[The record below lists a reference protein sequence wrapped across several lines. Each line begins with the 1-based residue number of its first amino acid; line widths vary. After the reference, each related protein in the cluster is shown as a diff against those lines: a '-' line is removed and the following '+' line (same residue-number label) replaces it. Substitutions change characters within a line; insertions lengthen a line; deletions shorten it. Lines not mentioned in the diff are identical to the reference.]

1 LFFVAIF
8 GPGVIAGVLAIGFRS
23 IGFIGKLLGEAL
35 EEVNMGSVE
44 ALRSTGT
51 SWPII
56 MIKAYWPQVKP
67 AFVSIILFR
76 WDINV
81 RESAVLGMVGA
92 GGIGVVINDS
102 LNLFEWQRVSISL
115 LTIFV
120 LVILAEILVVS
131 IRKRLI

>member
-1 LFFVAIF
+1 
-8 GPGVIAGVLAIGFRS
+8 
-23 IGFIGKLLGEAL
+23 
-35 EEVNMGSVE
+35 
-44 ALRSTGT
+44 
-51 SWPII
+51 
-56 MIKAYWPQVKP
+56 
-67 AFVSIILFR
+67 
-76 WDINV
+76 V

>member
-1 LFFVAIF
+1 
-8 GPGVIAGVLAIGFRS
+8 
-23 IGFIGKLLGEAL
+23 
-35 EEVNMGSVE
+35 
-44 ALRSTGT
+44 
-51 SWPII
+51 
-56 MIKAYWPQVKP
+56 
-67 AFVSIILFR
+67 
-76 WDINV
+76 
-81 RESAVLGMVGA
+81 MVGA